1 MHHGG
6 IMTYDKFKNII
17 NKKSVSSE
25 VLKYET
31 LDEEIEIQK
40 TFVDM
45 SYQRDINKTLARNI
59 AAVFEWKKF
68 GRPLV
73 SLRSDG
79 RFAIIDGQT
88 RIYGAKINNFTE
100 VPCVVYLDLTIEE
113 EAYLYKSHNTGRKKP
128 SKLELFKS
136 GIRANEE
143 EDVAIA
149 LLLKK
154 HGIPVGGSNAKNQL
168 GCIEL
173 VRKGY
178 RANVDLIDQTL
189 GIINDVYDSATTN
202 YMYQSYFVH
211 SIYSFISY
219 RHILESKSE
228 RAPDMDRF
236 KDVLSRKHPKSLSD
250 EIKKMTSVGIN
261 TGVGTEMQFADTR
274 AGSTTGQD
282 WKSNSLRR
290 QTLRL
295 HPVGLL
301 ILIQWYNKGL
311 RGNKK
316 LSTDW
321 ILDLPSL
328 TKNYKEVL
336 VILNGGSND
345 S

>member
-17 NKKSVSSE
+17 NKKPSE
-25 VLKYET
+25 LKYET
-31 LDEEIEIQK
+31 LDLEIEIHK

-45 SYQRDINKTLARNI
+45 SYQRELTKTLANNI
-59 AAVFEWKKF
+59 AENFNWKKF

-73 SLRSDG
+73 SSRDDDT
-79 RFAIIDGQT
+79 FAILDGQT
-88 RIYGAKINNFTE
+88 RINGAKMNNYTK
-100 VPCVVYLDLTIEE
+100 VPCVVYFDLTIEE
-113 EAYLYKSHNTGRKKP
+113 EASLYTSHNTEHKTP

-136 GIRANEE
+136 GIRANKK

-154 HGIPVGGSNAKNQL
+154 HGIPVGTSNAQNQL

-178 RANVDLIDQTL
+178 RANIDHMDQTL
-189 GIINDVYDSATTN
+189 GFINDVYDSGTTN
-202 YMYQSYFVH
+202 YMYQSYLVH
-211 SIYSFISY
+211 SVYSFISY

-228 RAPDMDRF
+228 ITPDMERF
-236 KDVLSRKHPKSLSD
+236 KDVLSRQHPRSLTN
-250 EIKKMTSVGIN
+250 EIKKMASVGIQ
-261 TGVGTEMQFADTR
+261 TGLGGTVMQFSDTR
-274 AGSTTGQD
+274 GGSTTGRD
-282 WKSNSLRR
+282 WKSNTSRR
-290 QTLRL
+290 QMLRL
-295 HPVGLL
+295 HPLGLL

-328 TKNYKEVL
+328 AVNYKEVL
-336 VILNGGSND
+336 DILNGGSND